1 VTQPTI
7 VVRYFDEPG
16 ADRWARLA
24 RVLARSIAR
33 WCPDWT
39 LDLQELPP
47 ASGLSSPLGLK
58 RDVGNTRKLDAWA
71 AAVAVAAPG
80 DRVLLLDADTLVR
93 RPLDEV
99 WDAPFDLAYTTKPI
113 EARHP
118 FNGGVIFLRVSAATQ
133 AFMATWARENR
144 RMLDDPSHHQVWRPA
159 FGGINQSALGMLL
172 KQGGHGLQIK
182 RLPCAEWNLE
192 DEHWDVFD
200 PDRTRIVH
208 YKSDLQ
214 RALFGKAERTYGA
227 LVKEWH
233 AAAARPQET
242 TVIPRADQDM
252 QIRPGDLSHPED
264 GEPIQTPE
272 PVTPPLSRRQQ
283 KRRAAAQAEAAAL
296 EAAETAA
303 KEVTRASD

>member
-1 VTQPTI
+1 VTSPTI

-24 RVLARSIAR
+24 GVLARSIAR
-33 WCPDWT
+33 WCPEWT

-71 AAVAVAAPG
+71 AAIAAAVPG

-99 WDAPFDLAYTTKPI
+99 WDAPFDVAYTTKPV

-172 KQGGHGLQIK
+172 KQGGHGLQVK

-200 PDRTRIVH
+200 PDRARIVH

-214 RALFGKAERTYGA
+214 RALFGKAERTYGS

-233 AAAARPQET
+233 AAAAMPQET
-242 TVIPRADQDM
+242 TVIPRADQDR
-252 QIRPGDLSHPED
+252 QIRSGDLSHPED
-264 GEPIQTPE
+264 GIPVQTPE
-272 PVTPPLSRRQQ
+272 RPAAPPLSRRQQ
-283 KRRAAAQAEAAAL
+283 RRRAIADAAAAVS
-296 EAAETAA
+296 EE
-303 KEVTRASD
+303 EVARADE